1 MHFAC
6 ASYAIQ
12 WVLTVPQTLVFGD
25 PVESRVSTLGNK
37 NYYSFTLSMKNMEIS
52 HQNTN
57 VFKRENTKIHYRLV
71 HIQYIECLKVP
82 HTL

>member
-57 VFKRENTKIHYRLV
+57 VFKRENTKIHYR
-71 HIQYIECLKVP
+71 
-82 HTL
+82 